1 MNTIDTAAPMYGSMT
16 DIHVWDTMLSEEESE
31 NWMKCSIHLEGNVFS
46 WQNSSQHVQPKGLMG
61 VNESLGRIC
70 DQDRIM
76 FVGRE
81 SLNFEETFR
90 HCNKIGSM
98 AVISSYES
106 AIEVKKILKSYGITS
121 DIYTGLTDLEVEG
134 EWVVHDSNQNMTWN
148 NWKNGE
154 PNSWNGNEDC
164 VEMSMSTLKFRD
176 EPCLNLLV
184 PVCNIAEVLLKLVW
198 KIILTYVNM
207 YEPFFR
213 NFN

>member
-16 DIHVWDTMLSEEESE
+16 DINVWDTILSEEESE
-31 NWMKCSIHLEGNVFS
+31 NWMKCRIHMEGNVFS
-46 WQNSSQHVQPKGLMG
+46 WQNSSQHVEPKGLMV
-61 VNESLGRIC
+61 VNESLKRIC
-70 DQDRIM
+70 DQNRIM

-106 AIEVKKILKSYGITS
+106 AIEVIQILKSYGITS
-121 DIYTGLTDLEVEG
+121 DIYTGHTDLEVEG
-134 EWVVHDSNQNMTWN
+134 EWVVHDTNQKMTWN
-148 NWKNGE
+148 NWKNCE

-184 PVCNIAEVLLKLVW
+184 PVCNIAEVIL
-198 KIILTYVNM
+198 IIETDLEN
-207 YEPFFR
+207 R
-213 NFN
+213 